1 MPWDGL
7 LRQRPAMLSD
17 IRPGR
22 AFLATAKISCR
33 FAEEEMRLN
42 PSRLPHLLL
51 GEDERK
57 RKATSAMVRE
67 LQAEM
72 SL

>member
-1 MPWDGL
+1 
-7 LRQRPAMLSD
+7 MLSD

>member
-1 MPWDGL
+1 
-7 LRQRPAMLSD
+7 MLSD

-51 GEDERK
+51 GEDER
-57 RKATSAMVRE
+57 RE
-67 LQAEM
+67 EEEGNQYYGKGIASRNEPLA
-72 SL
+72 SP